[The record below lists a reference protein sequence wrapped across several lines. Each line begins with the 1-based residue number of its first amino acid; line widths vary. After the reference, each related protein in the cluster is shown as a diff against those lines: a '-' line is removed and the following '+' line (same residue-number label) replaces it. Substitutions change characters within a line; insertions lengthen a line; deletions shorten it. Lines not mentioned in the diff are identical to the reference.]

1 MSPLRRWAPAKL
13 RALGLGRPE
22 LRAWALYDWANS
34 AFATTIMATM
44 LPIFYADVA
53 AASLPEHIRTAY
65 WGYTTSI
72 ALLLTAVLSP
82 LLGAVADYLG
92 AKKRFLAFF
101 AAMGIAA
108 TALLAPAGPGM
119 WLYVSVV
126 FVLANVGF
134 AAANV
139 FYDSLLP
146 HIARPD
152 ELNRVSTGGFALGYV
167 GGGLLL
173 ALNLAWISM
182 PERFGLGD
190 ALTATRLAFVSVA
203 LWWALFAIPLFRGV
217 SEPPRGLE
225 PDEAPRLNSFR
236 VGFGRLMQTFRELR
250 RYRQAMLFLIA
261 FWLYSDGIGTII
273 KMATIYGREIGIGQ
287 TDLIGALLLVQF
299 VGIPCTFAFGALAD
313 RLGAKGGLYVA
324 LGVYSTITVLGF
336 FMTEAWQ
343 FWLLAVAVGT
353 VQGGAQALSRSLYA
367 TLIPTGKAA
376 EFFAFYSVSSK
387 FAGIVGPA
395 LFGVVAQLAGG
406 SRLSILSLIV
416 FFLLGWFLVSR
427 VDLEEGRR
435 VAQQEDA
442 ALRVLA
448 AEGETNGQP

>member
-1 MSPLRRWAPAKL
+1 
-13 RALGLGRPE
+13 
-22 LRAWALYDWANS
+22 
-34 AFATTIMATM
+34 
-44 LPIFYADVA
+44 
-53 AASLPEHIRTAY
+53 
-65 WGYTTSI
+65 
-72 ALLLTAVLSP
+72 
-82 LLGAVADYLG
+82 
-92 AKKRFLAFF
+92 
-101 AAMGIAA
+101 
-108 TALLAPAGPGM
+108 
-119 WLYVSVV
+119 
-126 FVLANVGF
+126 
-134 AAANV
+134 
-139 FYDSLLP
+139 
-146 HIARPD
+146 
-152 ELNRVSTGGFALGYV
+152 
-167 GGGLLL
+167 
-173 ALNLAWISM
+173 M